1 MGISRPALGLYLT
14 ATYPSVR
21 HFIEALNGVRGLVDF
36 LEIGIPTGNPKYD
49 GPVIRVT
56 HHGAELKGLE
66 AVKVVDDYGRYSRVP
81 VLMGYVADYVD
92 SLNEA
97 ASVARS
103 VNAVSI
109 LFPDLIFDY
118 PELIDR
124 YVEVMVSNGLRPSFF
139 ISSKTPYKLVKR
151 LSEYNPLFIYLG
163 LYAATGI
170 KLPIYVEQNVT
181 TIRSIVGDTFLVVGF
196 AVNNPDMVKSLI
208 KAGADGVVVG
218 TAFIQRMSNLES
230 ALSLLKW
237 LRGGLP

>member
-1 MGISRPALGLYLT
+1 
-14 ATYPSVR
+14 
-21 HFIEALNGVRGLVDF
+21 
-36 LEIGIPTGNPKYD
+36 
-49 GPVIRVT
+49 VIRVT

-181 TIRSIVGDTFLVVGF
+181 TIRGIIGDTFLVVGF

>member
-21 HFIEALNGVRGLVDF
+21 HFVEVLNGVRGLVDF

-49 GPVIRVT
+49 GPIIRMT
-56 HHGAELKGLE
+56 HRSAELKSLE
-66 AVKVVDDYGRYSRVP
+66 AVKVINDYSKYSKAP
-81 VLMGYVADYVD
+81 VLMGYAADYID
-92 SLNEA
+92 SLNEV

-103 VNAVSI
+103 VNAVSV
-109 LFPDLIFDY
+109 LFPDLLFDY
-118 PELIDR
+118 PELIDK
-124 YVEVMVSNGLRPSFF
+124 YVRVMEDSGLRPSFF

-181 TIRSIVGDTFLVVGF
+181 TIRGIVGDTFLVVGF
-196 AVNNPDMVKSLI
+196 AVNSPDMVKSLI

>member
-1 MGISRPALGLYLT
+1 MGISRPSLGLYLT
-14 ATYPSVR
+14 ATYPSIR
-21 HFIEALNGVRGLVDF
+21 HFIEVLNGVRGLVDF

-181 TIRSIVGDTFLVVGF
+181 TIRGIIGDTFLVVGF

>member
-1 MGISRPALGLYLT
+1 MGISRPSLGLYLT

-66 AVKVVDDYGRYSRVP
+66 AVKVVDDYGRYSKVP

-181 TIRSIVGDTFLVVGF
+181 TIRGIIGDTFLVVGF

>member
-1 MGISRPALGLYLT
+1 
-14 ATYPSVR
+14 
-21 HFIEALNGVRGLVDF
+21 
-36 LEIGIPTGNPKYD
+36 
-49 GPVIRVT
+49 
-56 HHGAELKGLE
+56 
-66 AVKVVDDYGRYSRVP
+66 
-81 VLMGYVADYVD
+81 
-92 SLNEA
+92 
-97 ASVARS
+97 
-103 VNAVSI
+103 
-109 LFPDLIFDY
+109 
-118 PELIDR
+118 
-124 YVEVMVSNGLRPSFF
+124 
-139 ISSKTPYKLVKR
+139 LVKR

-181 TIRSIVGDTFLVVGF
+181 TIRGIIGDTFLVVGF